1 MAPDGRVV
9 ALTLVRTNGG
19 EQFGVA
25 RLFRYTTAGNRDG
38 TSAAAMVRST
48 SPGQARPI
56 GAHGQRDAASALPCE
71 RGWASSAPGWPEAA
85 FHRAPRAEAIAR
97 TKDQRGGLTCLWA
110 DLGQRT
116 RSPSPVKHHGQ
127 CGPPEWI
134 LRTVPSVG
142 CGPWFPPLTT
152 PGKGPRFFEW
162 DQPAVRPADR
172 TSPTDPPEGDP

>member
-56 GAHGQRDAASALPCE
+56 GATGSATRRPRFLASAGGRARLLGGPKQRSIE
-71 RGWASSAPGWPEAA
+71 HPGP
-85 FHRAPRAEAIAR
+85 RRSLAPR
-97 TKDQRGGLTCLWA
+97 
-110 DLGQRT
+110 
-116 RSPSPVKHHGQ
+116 
-127 CGPPEWI
+127 
-134 LRTVPSVG
+134 
-142 CGPWFPPLTT
+142 
-152 PGKGPRFFEW
+152 
-162 DQPAVRPADR
+162 
-172 TSPTDPPEGDP
+172 TSGEG